1 MHFYALMI
9 ENFKMAIVDIK
20 KVFFATSLLIG
31 SVVSA
36 QNYVVKD
43 IRIEGLEQINPGAVF
58 TTLGLD
64 PDAAV
69 QTGSVKDL
77 VEKLYATGLFKDVV
91 VKTENGRI
99 LGRTRPK
106 SITVQVA
113 RQKQS
118 SAIRQGGAFGN
129 IRTEAQEPEVEYVY
143 EEIPCSV
150 AMDDPRCQPRESTVR
165 SNLVIQLEEFPVL
178 SKVTFKGNKD
188 LKDKQLTEIISAAN
202 IRPGETLRQSSIENA
217 KNNLL
222 KAYETRGKYAII
234 VEPKIIELPRN
245 RAEIQFEISEG
256 RTGQIQKINFTGNN
270 AVSDSKLLRQMRVRE
285 SSFRTIF
292 SSGDRYD
299 PYTIQDE
306 LDKVQEYYR
315 NNGYL
320 KAEVNY
326 SSATISPNQDTIYL
340 DIDINE
346 GQKYHFGTFDVVGN
360 FPSVEKEE
368 LMSLIEIKEGKV
380 YRASDVNAAIKAI
393 QDRLGNEGYAQARV
407 NAIPRVNEEDAIVG
421 YSFAID
427 QGERVYV
434 NRINIEGNE
443 RTRDEVFRRELRQ
456 MEGGRFVAS
465 DIERSRV
472 RIQRL
477 AHVEDVN
484 VSTQQVADGV
494 VDLTYNVKERSAG
507 SITFGLSYG
516 MDSKFGIN
524 AGFSQPNFM
533 GTGHELSVQAETNKS
548 GTYYGIDYMNPYFTK
563 DGLSAG
569 VSLSYSKQKHDYDD
583 TGNYIADG
591 ISLMFNFG
599 YPVSEYTAIR
609 AGIGYENLN
618 LKTTHSSPAEVVK
631 FISGQSCGAGNAAF
645 CPDGTPLYKSKRH
658 LYRANI
664 GIYRD
669 TRNRTV
675 FASEGS
681 LNSATLSGTLPGS
694 DDKFYKV
701 HLKHQSYYP
710 LTENEDYVFSLRGD
724 VMAGWGYGSMKGLP
738 FYENFYAGGLGTV
751 RGFRGSS
758 IGPKY
763 SGTNDAKGGALRYN
777 ATAEVIM
784 KVPGF
789 ADNNDV
795 RWSIFF
801 DAGNV
806 TAKPK
811 KPEFGDVKYS
821 AGMSFVWL
829 SPLGPL
835 AFSYANPFSTKDGD
849 REQKFQFSIGIPY

>member
-1 MHFYALMI
+1 
-9 ENFKMAIVDIK
+9 MAIVDLK
-20 KVFFATSLLIG
+20 KVFLATGLILG
-31 SVVSA
+31 SAALA
-36 QNYVVKD
+36 QKYEVKD

-64 PDAAV
+64 PEATV
-69 QTGSVKDL
+69 QRGTVKDL
-77 VEKLYATGLFKDVV
+77 VERLYATGLFKDVV
-91 VKTENGRI
+91 VKTQNGRI
-99 LGRTRPK
+99 LGRTRPQ
-106 SITVQVA
+106 SFTVAVA
-113 RQKQS
+113 VEKEP
-118 SAIRQGGAFGN
+118 SAVRSGGAFGN
-129 IRTEAQEPEVEYVY
+129 IRTESHQPEVEYVY
-143 EEIPCSV
+143 EEVPCSV
-150 AMDDPRCQPRESTVR
+150 APDDPRCRAVESTVR
-165 SNLVIQLEEFPVL
+165 SDLVIELEEFPML
-178 SKVTFKGNKD
+178 SRVTFKGNKD
-188 LKDKQLTEIISAAN
+188 LKDKQLNEVIASAN
-202 IRPGETLRQSSIENA
+202 LKPGETLRDASVENA

-222 KAYETRGKYAII
+222 KAYETRGKYAVRI
-234 VEPKIIELPRN
+234 EPKIIELPRN

-256 RTGQIQKINFTGNN
+256 RTGQIKKINFTGNDS
-270 AVSDSKLLRQMRVRE
+270 VSDSKLLRQMRVRE
-285 SSFRTIF
+285 SGFKTIF

-306 LDKVQEYYR
+306 LDQVQEYYR

-326 SSATISPNQDTIYL
+326 SSATISANQDTIYL

-346 GQKYHFGTFDVVGN
+346 GKKYDFGSVNIVGN
-360 FPSVEKEE
+360 FPSVEKDE
-368 LMSLIEIKEGKV
+368 LMSLVKIESGDL
-380 YRASDVNAAIKAI
+380 YRVKTVNDTIKAI

-407 NAIPRVNEEDAIVG
+407 NAIPKIDEENDTVG
-421 YSFAID
+421 YTFAID

-443 RTRDEVFRRELRQ
+443 RTQDNVFRRELRQ

-477 AHVEDVN
+477 AHVEDVQ
-484 VSTQQVADGV
+484 VLTEPVADGV
-494 VDLTYNVKERSAG
+494 VDLTYKVKERSAG

-516 MDSKFGIN
+516 MDSRFGIN
-524 AGFSQPNFM
+524 AGFNQPNFM
-533 GTGHELSVQAETNKS
+533 GTGHELNVQAETNKS
-548 GTYYGIDYMNPYFTK
+548 GSYYSVDYMNPYFTK

-591 ISLMFNFG
+591 IALMFNFG
-599 YPVSEYTAIR
+599 YPISEFTSVR
-609 AGIGYENLN
+609 AGIGYEQLK
-618 LKTTHSSPAEVVK
+618 LKTTHSSPVEIAEEIAK
-631 FISGQSCGAGNAAF
+631 LDCGSGCYDPSAGN
-645 CPDGTPLYKSKRH
+645 DRLYKAKLN

-669 TRNRTV
+669 TRNRTI

-681 LNSATLSGTLPGS
+681 LNSATLTGTLPGS
-694 DDKFYKV
+694 DSKFYKV
-701 HLKHQSYYP
+701 LLKHQSYYP
-710 LTENEDYVFSLRGD
+710 LTDSEDYVFSLRGD
-724 VMAGWGYGSMKGLP
+724 LMAGWGYGSDKDLP
-738 FYENFYAGGLGTV
+738 FFENFYAGGLGTV
-751 RGFRGSS
+751 RGYRGSS
-758 IGPKY
+758 IGTKY
-763 SGTNDAKGGALRYN
+763 AGTNDATGGALRYN

-789 ADNNDV
+789 QDNNDV

-806 TAKPK
+806 TPKPSK
-811 KPEFGDVKYS
+811 FEFGDVRYS
-821 AGMSFVWL
+821 AGVSFVWL

-835 AFSYANPFSTKDGD
+835 AFSYGNPFKKGNDD

>member
-1 MHFYALMI
+1 
-9 ENFKMAIVDIK
+9 MAIVDIK
-20 KVFFATSLLIG
+20 KVVLATSLLLG
-31 SVVSA
+31 SAALA
-36 QNYVVKD
+36 QKYEVKD

-69 QTGSVKDL
+69 QRGTVQEL
-77 VEKLYATGLFKDVV
+77 VEKLYSTGLFKDVT
-91 VKTENGRI
+91 VKTQNGRI

-106 SITVQVA
+106 SITVKVA
-113 RQKQS
+113 RQKPV
-118 SAIRQGGAFGN
+118 SAVRQGGAFGN

-143 EEIPCSV
+143 EEIPCT
-150 AMDDPRCQPRESTVR
+150 MDDPRCQPRESTVR
-165 SNLVIQLEEFPVL
+165 TDLVIELAEYPVL
-178 SKVTFKGNKD
+178 SKVTFTGNKD
-188 LKDKQLTEIISAAN
+188 LKEKQLTEIIQAAN
-202 IRPGETLRQSSIENA
+202 LKPGETLRDSSLSTA
-217 KNNLL
+217 TNNLL
-222 KAYETRGKYAII
+222 KAYETRGKYAINVESRI
-234 VEPKIIELPRN
+234 VELPRN
-245 RAEIQFEISEG
+245 RAEVQFAISEG
-256 RTGQIQKINFTGNN
+256 RTGQIKKINFTGNN
-270 AVSDSKLLRQMRVRE
+270 AISDRTLLRQMRVRE
-285 SSFRTIF
+285 SGFKTIF

-315 NNGYL
+315 NHGFL

-346 GQKYHFGTFDVVGN
+346 GQKYHFGQFSVVGN
-360 FPSVEKEE
+360 YPSVEREE
-368 LMSLIEIKEGKV
+368 LMSLVKIEDGDL
-380 YRASDVNAAIKAI
+380 YRAKTVNDSIKAI

-407 NAIPRVNEEDAIVG
+407 NAIPKMNEADGIVS
-421 YSFAID
+421 YTFAID

-477 AHVEDVN
+477 SHVEDVD
-484 VSTQQVADGV
+484 VSTEPVSDGV

-524 AGFSQPNFM
+524 AGFNQPNFM
-533 GTGHELSVQAETNKS
+533 GTGHELNVQAETNKS
-548 GTYYGIDYMNPYFTK
+548 GSYYGIDYMNPYFTK

-569 VSLSYSKQKHDYDD
+569 ISLGYSKQKHDYDD

-591 ISLMFNFG
+591 ITLMFNFG
-599 YPVSEYTAIR
+599 YPVSEYTTIR
-609 AGIGYENLN
+609 AGVGYERLN
-618 LKTTHSSPAEVVK
+618 LKTTHSSPKEVVE
-631 FISGQSCGAGNAAF
+631 FISEQSCGGDAWNCAEN
-645 CPDGTPLYKSKRH
+645 TPLYKSKRN
-658 LYRANI
+658 LYRANL

-669 TRNRTV
+669 TRNRTI
-675 FASEGS
+675 FASEGT
-681 LNSATLSGTLPGS
+681 LNSATISGTLPGS
-694 DDKFYKV
+694 TDRFYKL

-710 LTENEDYVFSLRGD
+710 LTDDEDYVFSLRGD
-724 VMAGWGYGSMKGLP
+724 VLAGWGYGSTKDLP

-751 RGFRGSS
+751 RGYRGSS

-763 SGTNDAKGGALRYN
+763 SNGDSMGGALRYN
-777 ATAEVIM
+777 ASAEVIM

-795 RWSIFF
+795 RWSIYL

-806 TAKPK
+806 TPSPSKRD
-811 KPEFGDVKYS
+811 FSDTRYS
-821 AGMSFVWL
+821 TGMSFVWL

-835 AFSYANPFSTKDGD
+835 AFSYAKPFKTKDGD

>member
-1 MHFYALMI
+1 
-9 ENFKMAIVDIK
+9 MAIVDIK

-31 SVVSA
+31 STAFA
-36 QNYVVKD
+36 QKYEVKD

-64 PDAAV
+64 PDATV
-69 QTGSVKDL
+69 QTGNVKDL
-77 VEKLYATGLFKDVV
+77 VERLYSTGLFKDVT

-113 RQKQS
+113 RPKQG

-129 IRTEAQEPEVEYVY
+129 IRTEAQEPEIEYVY
-143 EEIPCSV
+143 EEIPCTPE
-150 AMDDPRCQPRESTVR
+150 DPRCQPRETIVR
-165 SNLVIQLEEFPVL
+165 SDLVIELAEFPVL
-178 SKVTFKGNKD
+178 SKVTFNGNKD
-188 LKDKQLTEIISAAN
+188 LKDKQLTEIIAAAN
-202 IRPGETLRQSSIENA
+202 LRPGETLRGSSVETA
-217 KNNLL
+217 KNNML

-234 VEPKIIELPRN
+234 IEPRIVELPRN
-245 RAEIQFEISEG
+245 RAEIQFDISEG

-270 AVSDSKLLRQMRVRE
+270 AVSDGKLLRQMRVRE
-285 SSFRTIF
+285 SSLKTIF

-315 NNGYL
+315 DNGYL

-326 SSATISPNQDTIYL
+326 SSATISPSQDTIYL

-346 GQKYHFGTFDVVGN
+346 GQKYTFGDFTIVGN
-360 FPSVEKEE
+360 YPSVDQEE
-368 LMSLIEIKEGKV
+368 LLSLVTIEEGNT
-380 YRASDVNAAIKAI
+380 YRAKTVDESVKAI
-393 QDRLGNEGYAQARV
+393 QDRLGNEGYALARV
-407 NAIPRVNEEDAIVG
+407 NAIPKINETDAVVG
-421 YSFAID
+421 YAFAID

-484 VSTQQVADGV
+484 VSTNQVEPGV

-524 AGFSQPNFM
+524 AGFNQPNFM
-533 GTGHELSVQAETNKS
+533 GTGHELNVQAETNKS
-548 GTYYGIDYMNPYFTK
+548 GSYYGIDYMNPYMTK

-599 YPVSEYTAIR
+599 YPVSEYTSIR

-618 LKTTHSSPAEVVK
+618 LKTTYSSPAEVVK
-631 FISGQSCGAGNAAF
+631 EISGISCGNGVYCA
-645 CPDGTPLYKSKRH
+645 DGTPLYKSKRH
-658 LYRANI
+658 LYRMNV
-664 GIYRD
+664 GVYRD
-669 TRNRTV
+669 TRNRTI
-675 FASEGS
+675 FASDGS

-694 DDKFYKV
+694 TDKFYKV
-701 HLKHQSYYP
+701 HLKHQSYYE
-710 LTENEDYVFSLRGD
+710 LGETDDYVLSVRGD
-724 VMAGWGYGSMKGLP
+724 IMAGWGYGNTKGLP

-763 SGTNDAKGGALRYN
+763 KGTDDAKGGAMRYN
-777 ATAEVIM
+777 ATAEMIM

-789 ADNNDV
+789 TDNNDV

-811 KPEFGDVKYS
+811 KPEFGDVRYS

-835 AFSYANPFSTKDGD
+835 AFSYAKPFHSKDDD

>member
-1 MHFYALMI
+1 
-9 ENFKMAIVDIK
+9 MAIVNMK
-20 KVFFATSLLIG
+20 RALLATGLILG
-31 SVVSA
+31 TVALA
-36 QNYVVKD
+36 QKYEVKD

-64 PDAAV
+64 PDAPV
-69 QTGSVKDL
+69 QKGTVKDL
-77 VEKLYATGLFKDVV
+77 VERLYSTGLFKDVV
-91 VKTENGRI
+91 VKTQNGRI

-106 SITVQVA
+106 SFTVPVA
-113 RQKQS
+113 VEKAP
-118 SAIRQGGAFGN
+118 SAVRSGGAFGN
-129 IRTEAQEPEVEYVY
+129 IRTETQAPEVEYVY
-143 EEIPCSV
+143 EEVPCSV
-150 AMDDPRCQPRESTVR
+150 AMDDPRCQAVESTVR
-165 SNLVIQLEEFPVL
+165 SDLVIELAEFPVL
-178 SKVTFKGNKD
+178 SKVSFKGNKD
-188 LKDKQLTEIISAAN
+188 LKDKQLNEIIAAAKLK
-202 IRPGETLRQSSIENA
+202 PGETLRESSISNA
-217 KNNLL
+217 TNNLL
-222 KAYETRGKYAII
+222 KAYETRGKYAINI
-234 VEPKIIELPRN
+234 DTKIIELPRN
-245 RAEIQFEISEG
+245 RAEIQFVISEG
-256 RTGQIQKINFTGNN
+256 RTGQIKKINFTGNET
-270 AVSDSKLLRQMRVRE
+270 VSDSKLLRQMRVRE
-285 SSFRTIF
+285 SGFKTIF

-299 PYTIQDE
+299 PYTIQEE
-306 LDKVQEYYR
+306 LDQVQTFYR

-346 GQKYHFGTFDVVGN
+346 GKKYDFGTVNIVGN
-360 FPSVEKEE
+360 FPSVEKDE
-368 LMSLIEIKEGKV
+368 LMSLVKIEPGKL
-380 YRASDVNAAIKAI
+380 YRAKTVDDTIKAL
-393 QDRLGNEGYAQARV
+393 QDRLGNEGYAQARI
-407 NAIPRVNEEDAIVG
+407 NAIPKIDEESDIVS
-421 YSFAID
+421 YTFAVD

-443 RTRDEVFRRELRQ
+443 RTQDNVFRRELRQ

-477 AHVEDVN
+477 AHVEDVE
-484 VSTQQVADGV
+484 VLTQPIDDGV
-494 VDLTYNVKERSAG
+494 VDLTYKIKERSAG

-516 MDSKFGIN
+516 MDSRFGIN
-524 AGFSQPNFM
+524 AGFNQPNFM
-533 GTGHELSVQAETNKS
+533 GTGHELNVQAETNKS
-548 GTYYGIDYMNPYFTK
+548 GSYYSVDYMNPYFTK

-569 VSLSYSKQKHDYDD
+569 VALSYSKQKHDYDD

-591 ISLMFNFG
+591 IALMFNFG
-599 YPVSEYTAIR
+599 YPISEFTSVR
-609 AGIGYENLN
+609 AGIGYEQLK
-618 LKTTHSSPAEVVK
+618 LKTTYSSPIEIAEK
-631 FISGQSCGAGNAAF
+631 IAELDCGNCYDSSLGNER
-645 CPDGTPLYKSKRH
+645 LYKAKLN

-694 DDKFYKV
+694 DSKFYKIL
-701 HLKHQSYYP
+701 LKHQSYYP
-710 LTENEDYVFSLRGD
+710 LTDSEDYVFSLRGD
-724 VMAGWGYGSMKGLP
+724 IMAGWGYGSDKDLP
-738 FYENFYAGGLGTV
+738 FFENFYAGGLGSV
-751 RGFRGSS
+751 RGYRGSS

-763 SGTNDAKGGALRYN
+763 YGTNDAVGGALRYN

-789 ADNNDV
+789 QDNNDV

-806 TAKPK
+806 TSKPS
-811 KPEFGDVKYS
+811 KPEFGDISYS
-821 AGMSFVWL
+821 AGISFVWL

-835 AFSYANPFSTKDGD
+835 AFSYANPFKTKEGD